1 MNDYLYDYDD
11 PYKLLAHY
19 IVGFYRASD
28 VVRILTDNSYIKNCV
43 LKEVRQMDL
52 GGHFI
57 DCIIENILEDKD
69 RMEYMHQLDKLSEYY
84 YSKLDKERLRKEVRS
99 LLDAIG
105 IELDDHSTAGSVSSP
120 SKTFRK
126 YLLFYSFFVCI
137 NEVVRSV

>member
-57 DCIIENILEDKD
+57 DCIIENILE
-69 RMEYMHQLDKLSEYY
+69 LDKLSEYY

-99 LLDAIG
+99 LLDTIG
-105 IELDDHSTAGSVSSP
+105 IELDDHSTAGNVSSAM
-120 SKTFRK
+120 T
-126 YLLFYSFFVCI
+126 
-137 NEVVRSV
+137 